1 VPAGCN
7 MMLQCKPNSARRP
20 AWPSLLRGP
29 GGLAAGLDDK
39 LECKLECKLE
49 TKLEHNL
56 RSRLALK

>member
-1 VPAGCN
+1 MLIVPAGCN

-39 LECKLECKLE
+39 LECKLE